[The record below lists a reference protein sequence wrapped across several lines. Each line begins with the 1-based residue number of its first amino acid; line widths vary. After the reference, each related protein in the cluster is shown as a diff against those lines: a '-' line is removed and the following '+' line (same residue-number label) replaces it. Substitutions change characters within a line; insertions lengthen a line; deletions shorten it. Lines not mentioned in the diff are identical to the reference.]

1 MHSTNTAIGSHVH
14 TSIVCHQPQL
24 VNVYSNLFPGSP
36 GCILYGAVCEPNVS
50 QLLCQLPCPAM
61 FEQRSR
67 GGQEYF
73 IGQVSFVAWWNLMLT
88 HSTFHCGVSTE
99 FYSLYTALQVM
110 LSNYCHLYNAIIPF
124 TTIISLLLCWLVSRY
139 NMYNKNVT

>member
-14 TSIVCHQPQL
+14 TSIVCHQLQL

-88 HSTFHCGVSTE
+88 HSTFHCGVLQSFTAFIQLCKLCYQTTAIFITRSYHLRQSYRF
-99 FYSLYTALQVM
+99 FYVGLKV
-110 LSNYCHLYNAIIPF
+110 
-124 TTIISLLLCWLVSRY
+124 
-139 NMYNKNVT
+139 

>member
-14 TSIVCHQPQL
+14 TIIVCHQPQL

-50 QLLCQLPCPAM
+50 QLLCQLPCPVM

-88 HSTFHCGVSTE
+88 HSTFHCGVLTE

-110 LSNYCHLYNAIIPF
+110 LSNYWSLQRDH
-124 TTIISLLLCWLVSRY
+124 TIYDNHIASFMLVSRY
-139 NMYNKNVT
+139 CII